1 METATIAVVVSI
13 NRLEPGHHICRET
26 IARSVVPDVVV
37 NLPAA
42 ECSEERPDWGVY
54 RPVVTFQAIE
64 RALRRRGHL
73 APMAD
78 RDLEYRFGIVN

>member
-1 METATIAVVVSI
+1 MDTATIPVVVSV

-26 IARSVVPDVVV
+26 IARSVVPDVIV
-37 NLPAA
+37 NLPVV

-54 RPVVTFQAIE
+54 HPVVTFPAIE
-64 RALRRRGHL
+64 RALRRRGLL
-73 APMAD
+73 APIAD